1 MWYEYGRLSLKTKPV
16 ITLFSLYRIK
26 YKNEE
31 APYPVKSLELY
42 LGGLTASL
50 IKEKEHT
57 HTQTLTHTHNHVL
70 N

>member
-1 MWYEYGRLSLKTKPV
+1 MKTKPV

-42 LGGLTASL
+42 LGALAASF
-50 IKEKEHT
+50 INEKEHIHIHT
-57 HTQTLTHTHNHVL
+57 HTLTHTHNHVL

>member
-1 MWYEYGRLSLKTKPV
+1 MKTKPV